1 MGLCAFMGKVKASIT
16 IDEDVLK
23 MLKSYCRES
32 GAKISSTINA
42 AVKAF
47 LNPQK

>member
-1 MGLCAFMGKVKASIT
+1 MGKVKASIT

-32 GAKISSTINA
+32 GAKISSAINA
-42 AVKAF
+42 AVRQF
-47 LNPQK
+47 LKLQK